1 MHSQS
6 KRSIVSAALV
16 ALWACGPLCVVADA
30 PENASVLV
38 RVSGAA
44 GSGVA
49 IAPDVVATNG
59 HVIGWRMDTAATVT
73 AHADGRT
80 YRATVVALDPDAD
93 VALLQIHGGRLDPVR
108 LAPTPPEGTEVHLL
122 GWGRRGV
129 LARGAGKILRRTF
142 GHRTPRGQVPVV
154 LCHLASEPGDSGGG
168 IFDTEGRLVA
178 INWGAISTTGQSLS
192 TPSEYVSTLLQ
203 GYHETQCGGGACPT
217 GPRQTAGSA
226 YGPPPPKFPVQRPT
240 PPPDTLAPPR
250 PTQEP
255 PAPPALVPVAP
266 VAPAVSGDAI
276 AAAILDRIAS
286 DPRFR
291 GPAGPQGPA
300 GPAGPQGPK
309 GEYGPQGRDAPPV
322 DLDAL
327 ADAVAA
333 RLASRAPSP
342 AGPEVHYVLVG
353 DDRTTGWDRVLAAY
367 RTASAS
373 YRGIRIEPPPP
384 QYVGQLPALVR
395 YTNSIPEYVARGSY
409 EVEQALGRMAR
420 GQAL

>member
-1 MHSQS
+1 MAG
-6 KRSIVSAALV
+6 IALAVWLLVLAGV
-16 ALWACGPLCVVADA
+16 ANGGT
-30 PENASVLV
+30 PEAASVLV
-38 RVSGAA
+38 RVPGAA

-49 IAPDVVATNG
+49 VGPDLIATNG
-59 HVIGWRMDTAATVT
+59 HVIGWRLDTQATVT

-93 VALLQIHGGRLDPVR
+93 VALLHAHGARLDPVA
-108 LAPTPPEGTEVHLL
+108 LADTPPEGAEVHLL
-122 GWGRRGV
+122 GYGRRGV
-129 LARGAGKILRRTF
+129 LARGVGRILRRAF

-168 IFDTEGRLVA
+168 IFDGAGNMVA
-178 INWGAISTTGQSLS
+178 LNWGAISATGQSLS
-192 TPSEYVSTLLQ
+192 TPSAYVAKLVA
-203 GYHETQCGGGACPT
+203 GYRETAGCGGGGGSCDLGGQRP
-217 GPRQTAGSA
+217 TAGSGW
-226 YGPPPPKFPVQRPT
+226 GPPPPKFPVQRPT
-240 PPPDTLAPPR
+240 PSPGAL
-250 PTQEP
+250 EP
-255 PAPPALVPVAP
+255 PKPTGELNIPPALAP
-266 VAPAVSGDAI
+266 VAPSASSEAI
-276 AAAILDRIAS
+276 AAAILDRIAT

-291 GPAGPQGPA
+291 GPAGP
-300 GPAGPQGPK
+300 AGPQGPPGPK

-333 RLASRAPSP
+333 RLAARTPPPVTS
-342 AGPEVHYVLVG
+342 GPTVHYVLVG
-353 DDRTTGWDRVLAAY
+353 DDRTAGWDRVQAAY

-384 QYVGQLPALVR
+384 AFVGQLPALIR

-409 EVEQALGRMAR
+409 EVEQALNRMAR

>member
-1 MHSQS
+1 MHYP
-6 KRSIVSAALV
+6 RLRDRLTVAAII
-16 ALWACGPLCVVADA
+16 AASWAWLAAAIAFGGT
-30 PENASVLV
+30 PEAASVLV
-38 RVSGAA
+38 RVPGAA

-59 HVIGWRMDTAATVT
+59 HVIGWRMDTQTTVT

-93 VALLQIHGGRLDPVR
+93 VALLQIHGGRLESVT
-108 LAPTPPEGTEVHLL
+108 LAPTPPEGSEVHLL

-129 LARGAGKILRRTF
+129 LARGAGRILRRAF
-142 GHRTPRGQVPVV
+142 GHRTPRGQVPVI

-168 IFDTEGRLVA
+168 IFDADGRLVA
-178 INWGAISTTGQSLS
+178 INWGAISATGQSLS
-192 TPSEYVSTLLQ
+192 TPSEYVSKLLD
-203 GYHETQCGGGACPT
+203 GYHETQCGGGSCST
-217 GPRQTAGSA
+217 GPRQNAGPG
-226 YGPPPPKFPVQRPT
+226 YGPLAPKFPVQRPT
-240 PPPDTLAPPR
+240 PSPDALAPPK
-250 PTQEP
+250 PTPEP
-255 PAPPALVPVAP
+255 SAPPALVPVAP
-266 VAPAVSGDAI
+266 AASSEAI
-276 AAAILDRIAS
+276 AAAILDKIAS

-291 GPAGPQGPA
+291 GPAGPQGPK
-300 GPAGPQGPK
+300 GDQGPP
-309 GEYGPQGRDAPPV
+309 GPPGHDAPPV

-333 RLASRAPSP
+333 RLAARAPAPPS
-342 AGPEVHYVLVG
+342 GPEVHYVLVG

-373 YRGIRIEPPPP
+373 FRGIRIEPPPAR
-384 QYVGQLPALVR
+384 YVGQLPALVR
-395 YTNSIPEYVARGSY
+395 YQNSIPEYVARGSY

>member
-1 MHSQS
+1 MHYP
-6 KRSIVSAALV
+6 RLRDRLTVAAIVAASWAWLAAAI
-16 ALWACGPLCVVADA
+16 ALGGT
-30 PENASVLV
+30 PEAASV
-38 RVSGAA
+38 RVNLPDAA

-49 IAPDVVATNG
+49 ISPEIIVTNCHVVE
-59 HVIGWRMDTAATVT
+59 WRHRDDLVVTSHADASRRKAATI
-73 AHADGRT
+73 
-80 YRATVVALDPDAD
+80 ALDAEAD
-93 VALLQIHGGRLDPVR
+93 VALVHVPGAAYDPVPI
-108 LAPTPPEGTEVHLL
+108 APTPPEGSEVHLL

-129 LARGAGKILRRTF
+129 LARGAGRILRRVM
-142 GHRTPRGQVPVV
+142 GHRTPRGQVPVM

-168 IFDTEGRLVA
+168 IFDASGHLVA
-178 INWGAISTTGQSLS
+178 LNWGAISATGQSLS
-192 TPSEYVSTLLQ
+192 TPSEYITRLVEDYRQ
-203 GYHETQCGGGACPT
+203 HACGGGSCPT

-226 YGPPPPKFPVQRPT
+226 FGPPAPKFPVQRPT
-240 PPPDTLAPPR
+240 PSPDAFAPPK
-250 PTQEP
+250 PAQEP
-255 PAPPALVPVAP
+255 LTPPALVP

-291 GPAGPQGPA
+291 GPAGPPGP
-300 GPAGPQGPK
+300 PGPK
-309 GEYGPQGRDAPPV
+309 GDRGEYGPQGRDAPPV

-333 RLASRAPSP
+333 RLASRSPSP
-342 AGPEVHYVLVG
+342 TGPEVHYVLVG
-353 DDRTTGWDRVLAAY
+353 DDRTTGWDRVLSAY

-373 YRGIRIEPPPP
+373 FRGIRIEPPPP
-384 QYVGQLPALVR
+384 QFVGQLPALVR